1 MILVVDDV
9 EPIRTV
15 TGRMLER
22 MGFGVVTAPAAAEAL
37 LLFHSHA
44 ALIVGVMLKAA
55 LPRLESGQ
63 LFREIQRAKS
73 DTPIILTSS
82 SPEEDVLSCFGEHAY
97 VRFLAKPYGFA
108 DLKAILQH
116 LAPHQPLLSVA
127 R

>member
-9 EPIRTV
+9 EPVRTV

-22 MGFGVVTAPAAAEAL
+22 MGFGVVTAPAATEAML
-37 LLFHSHA
+37 LLHRHA

-73 DTPIILTSS
+73 NTPIILTSS
-82 SPEEDVLSCFGEHAY
+82 SPEEDVIRRFGEHAY
-97 VRFLAKPYGFA
+97 VSFLAKPYSFTE
-108 DLKAILQH
+108 LKAIFQH
-116 LAPHQPLLSVA
+116 LALHQPLLSAA